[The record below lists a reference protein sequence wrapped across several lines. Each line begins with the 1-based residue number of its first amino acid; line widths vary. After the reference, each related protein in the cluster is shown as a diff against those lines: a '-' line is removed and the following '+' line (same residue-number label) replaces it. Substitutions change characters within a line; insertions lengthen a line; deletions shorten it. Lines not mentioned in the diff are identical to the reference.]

1 MTLRMIPPTVS
12 APSTPPVFTG
22 GGRHWTRQ
30 DTVRAVVAGV
40 ALVGSGAAAAHG
52 LSPFERLVYDA
63 VYAVP
68 SAIYPVVWPVMQIG
82 SLGGGLALAAA
93 MGVGT
98 RRWSVGAFG
107 LAAVGSSWVVAKA
120 IKALVKRGRPT
131 EFELVTAFDRGA
143 PDGGLG
149 FVSGH
154 TTVAFALYAMAV
166 PHLSRR
172 YRVPA
177 LVLASLVGLSRIYV
191 GAHLPLDVVGGAAL
205 GTLTGEAFRW
215 TETRWRSGRLPGV
228 SAEDPVPT

>member
-1 MTLRMIPPTVS
+1 MSLRTFPPAAS

-40 ALVGSGAAAAHG
+40 ALVGSGTAAAHG
-52 LSPFERLVYDA
+52 LSPFERQVYDA

-68 SAIYPVVWPVMQIG
+68 SALYPVVWPVMQIG
-82 SLGGGLALAAA
+82 SLGGGLALAAV

-107 LAAVGSSWVVAKA
+107 LAAVGGSWAVAKA
-120 IKALVKRGRPT
+120 IKALVARGRPT
-131 EFELVTAFDRGA
+131 EFELVTALDRGA

-154 TTVAFALYAMAV
+154 TTVAFALYAMVV
-166 PHLSRR
+166 PHLAPR
-172 YRVPA
+172 YRLTA
-177 LVLASLVGLSRIYV
+177 LALASLVGLSRIYV

-215 TETRWRSGRLPGV
+215 AETRWRTGRVPGV
-228 SAEDPVPT
+228 VAEDVVPS